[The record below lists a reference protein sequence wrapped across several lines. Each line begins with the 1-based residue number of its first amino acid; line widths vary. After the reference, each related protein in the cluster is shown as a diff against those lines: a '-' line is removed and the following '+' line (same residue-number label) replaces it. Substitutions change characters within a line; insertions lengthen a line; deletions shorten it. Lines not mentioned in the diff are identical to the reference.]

1 MKLVTESMES
11 YLSTPGLSSSA
22 LVEYA
27 KSMRAGHA
35 YMARMYERPD
45 SAELKFGTFA
55 HELWEVGAEQFWNR
69 YTLPWAGPDR
79 RTNEGKAAY
88 AEWLAEQEATGR
100 PVIDLTFKEIET
112 LRGVGIALS
121 TIDDWLTRE
130 WLSQPHVAERS
141 VYWTE
146 IRIDGYKKEQIDMK
160 CRPDRL
166 ITVESPMLQDW
177 MREHLDID
185 TFDQPTVVMDL
196 KTSSTADPDQWTRRF
211 GEIEKWRYDLKAA
224 HYLAGTEA
232 DAFCWLVVEK
242 KPPYHTSLIWLGKN
256 RLRMKLREREDLL
269 SAILVSDDSR
279 EYPGY
284 RTNVIFD

>member
-1 MKLVTESMES
+1 
-11 YLSTPGLSSSA
+11 
-22 LVEYA
+22 
-27 KSMRAGHA
+27 MRAGHA
-35 YMARMYERPD
+35 YMARLYERQD
-45 SAELKFGTFA
+45 SSALRFGTFA
-55 HELWEVGAEQFWNR
+55 HELFEVGAESFWAR

-79 RTNEGKAAY
+79 RTKEGKAAH

-100 PVIDLTFKEIET
+100 PVIDLTFPEIET

-121 TIDDWLTRE
+121 TIDDELTRE
-130 WLSQPHVAERS
+130 LLAQPHVAERS

-146 IRIDGYKKEQIDMK
+146 SDIEMK
-160 CRPDRL
+160 CRSDRL
-166 ITVESPMLQDW
+166 IAVESPMLLDW

-185 TFDQPTVVMDL
+185 TFDPPMVVMDL

-224 HYLAGTEA
+224 HYLAGTDA

-256 RLRMKLREREDLL
+256 RLRMKLCEREDLL
-269 SAILVSDDSR
+269 NAILVSDNSHD
-279 EYPGY
+279 YPGY
-284 RTNVIFD
+284 KTNIIFD

>member
-1 MKLVTESMES
+1 MKIVTESMER
-11 YLSTPGLSSSA
+11 YLAAPGLSSSA

-35 YMARMYERPD
+35 YMARLYERPD
-45 SAELKFGTFA
+45 SAALKFGTFA
-55 HELWEVGAEQFWNR
+55 HELWEVGAESFWAR

-79 RTNEGKAAY
+79 RTKDGKAAH

-100 PVIDLTFKEIET
+100 PVIDLTFPEIET

-121 TIDDWLTRE
+121 TIDDELTRE
-130 WLSQPHVAERS
+130 WLAQPHVAERS

-146 IRIDGYKKEQIDMK
+146 SGIEMK
-160 CRPDRL
+160 CRSDRL
-166 ITVESPMLQDW
+166 IAVESPMLLDW
-177 MREHLDID
+177 MRDYLGID
-185 TFDQPTVVMDL
+185 TFDPPKVVMDL

-224 HYLAGTEA
+224 HYIAGTEA

-256 RLRMKLREREDLL
+256 RLRMKLCEREDLL
-269 SAILVSDDSR
+269 SAIIASDDSR
-279 EYPGY
+279 DYPGY
-284 RTNVIFD
+284 KTNVILD

>member
-1 MKLVTESMES
+1 MKIVTESMER
-11 YLSTPGLSSSA
+11 YLAAPGLSSSA

-35 YMARMYERPD
+35 YMARLYERQD
-45 SAELKFGTFA
+45 SSALRFGTFA
-55 HELWEVGAEQFWNR
+55 HELFEVGAESFWAR

-79 RTNEGKAAY
+79 RTKDGKAAH

-100 PVIDLTFKEIET
+100 PVIDLTFPEIET

-121 TIDDWLTRE
+121 TIDDELTRE
-130 WLSQPHVAERS
+130 LLAQPHVAERS

-146 IRIDGYKKEQIDMK
+146 SDIEMK
-160 CRPDRL
+160 CRSDRL
-166 ITVESPMLQDW
+166 IAVESPMLLDW

-185 TFDQPTVVMDL
+185 TFDPPMVVMDL

-224 HYLAGTEA
+224 HYLADTDA

-256 RLRMKLREREDLL
+256 RLRMKLCEREDLL
-269 SAILVSDDSR
+269 NAILVSDNSHD
-279 EYPGY
+279 YPGY
-284 RTNVIFD
+284 KTNIIFD

>member
-1 MKLVTESMES
+1 MKIVTESMER
-11 YLSTPGLSSSA
+11 YLAAPGLSSSA

-27 KSMRAGHA
+27 KSMRAGHS
-35 YMARMYERPD
+35 YMARLYERQD
-45 SAELKFGTFA
+45 SSALRFGTFA
-55 HELWEVGAEQFWNR
+55 HELFEVGAESFWAR

-79 RTNEGKAAY
+79 RTKDGKAAH

-100 PVIDLTFKEIET
+100 PVIDLTFPEIEA

-121 TIDDWLTRE
+121 TIDDELTRE
-130 WLSQPHVAERS
+130 WLAQPHVAERS

-146 IRIDGYKKEQIDMK
+146 SDIEMK
-160 CRPDRL
+160 CRSDRL
-166 ITVESPMLQDW
+166 IRVESPMLLDW
-177 MREHLDID
+177 MRDHLDID
-185 TFDQPTVVMDL
+185 TFDPPMVVMDL

-224 HYLAGTEA
+224 HYLAGTDA

-269 SAILVSDDSR
+269 NEIIASDDSHD
-279 EYPGY
+279 YPGY
-284 RTNVIFD
+284 KTNVIFD

>member
-35 YMARMYERPD
+35 YMARLYERPD
-45 SAELKFGTFA
+45 SAALKFGTFA
-55 HELWEVGAEQFWNR
+55 HEMFEVGAESFWER

-79 RTNEGKAAY
+79 RTKDGKAAH

-100 PVIDLTFKEIET
+100 PVIDLTFQEIET

-121 TIDDWLTRE
+121 TIDDELTRE
-130 WLSQPHVAERS
+130 WLAQPHVAERS

-146 IRIDGYKKEQIDMK
+146 SGIEMK
-160 CRPDRL
+160 CRSDRL
-166 ITVESPMLQDW
+166 IAVESPMLLDW
-177 MREHLDID
+177 MRDYLGID
-185 TFDQPTVVMDL
+185 TFDPPKVVMDL

-224 HYLAGTEA
+224 HYIAGTEA

>member
-1 MKLVTESMES
+1 MRLVTESMET
-11 YLSTPGLSSSA
+11 YLATPALSSSA
-22 LVEYA
+22 LAEYS

-35 YMARMYERPD
+35 YSAKLYERPD
-45 SAELKFGTFA
+45 SAALKFGTFA
-55 HELWEVGAEQFWNR
+55 HELFEVGAEAFWDR

-79 RTNEGKAAY
+79 RTKEGKAAY
-88 AEWLAEQEATGR
+88 AEWLAEQEETGR
-100 PVIDLTFKEIET
+100 PVIDLDYKEIES

-121 TIDDWLTRE
+121 TIEDDLTRE
-130 WLSQPHVAERS
+130 WLAQPHVAEQS
-141 VYWTE
+141 CYWTE
-146 IRIDGYKKEQIDMK
+146 SGIEMK

-166 ITVESPMLQDW
+166 ISVESERLQSW
-177 MREHLDID
+177 LYEHLDID
-185 TFDQPTVVMDL
+185 TFDCPKVVLDL

-224 HYLAGTEA
+224 HYLAGTDA

-269 SAILVSDDSR
+269 SAIIVSDDSR

>member
-1 MKLVTESMES
+1 MKIVTESMER
-11 YLSTPGLSSSA
+11 YLAAPGLSSSA

-35 YMARMYERPD
+35 YMARLYERPD
-45 SAELKFGTFA
+45 SAALKFGTFA
-55 HELWEVGAEQFWNR
+55 HELWEVGAESFWAR

-79 RTNEGKAAY
+79 RTKDGKAAH
-88 AEWLAEQEATGR
+88 AEWMAEQEATGR
-100 PVIDLTFKEIET
+100 PVIDLTFPEIEA

-121 TIDDWLTRE
+121 TIDDELTRE
-130 WLSQPHVAERS
+130 WLAQPHVAERS

-146 IRIDGYKKEQIDMK
+146 SGIEMK
-160 CRPDRL
+160 CRSDRL
-166 ITVESPMLQDW
+166 IAVESPMLLDW
-177 MREHLDID
+177 MRDYLGID
-185 TFDQPTVVMDL
+185 TFDPPKVVMDL

-224 HYLAGTEA
+224 HYIAGTEA

-256 RLRMKLREREDLL
+256 RLRTKLMERDQLL
-269 SAILVSDDSR
+269 QMILTSDERR
-279 EYPGY
+279 EYQGY
-284 RTNVIFD
+284 KTNVIFD

>member
-1 MKLVTESMES
+1 MNLVTESMES
-11 YLSTPGLSSSA
+11 YLSTPWLSSSA

-35 YMARMYERPD
+35 YMARLYERQD
-45 SAELKFGTFA
+45 SAALKFGTFA
-55 HELWEVGAEQFWNR
+55 HELFEVGAEAFWER

-79 RTNEGKAAY
+79 RTKEGKSAH

-100 PVIDLTFKEIET
+100 PVIDLTFPEIEA

-121 TIDDWLTRE
+121 TIDDVLTRE
-130 WLSQPHVAERS
+130 WLAQPHVAEQS
-141 VYWTE
+141 CYWTE
-146 IRIDGYKKEQIDMK
+146 SGIEMK

-166 ITVESPMLQDW
+166 ISVESERLQSW
-177 MREHLDID
+177 LYEHLDID
-185 TFDQPTVVMDL
+185 TFDCPKVVLDL

-242 KPPYHTSLIWLGKN
+242 KPPYHTSLIWLGK
-256 RLRMKLREREDLL
+256 RRYRTKLYEREDLL
-269 SAILVSDDSR
+269 RMIVAADDSS

-284 RTNVIFD
+284 KTNVIFD

>member
-1 MKLVTESMES
+1 MKIVTESMER
-11 YLSTPGLSSSA
+11 YLAAPGLSSSA

-35 YMARMYERPD
+35 YMARLYERQD
-45 SAELKFGTFA
+45 SSALRFGTFA
-55 HELWEVGAEQFWNR
+55 HELWEVGAESFWAR

-79 RTNEGKAAY
+79 RTKDGKAAH

-100 PVIDLTFKEIET
+100 PVIDLTFPEIET

-121 TIDDWLTRE
+121 TIDDELTRE
-130 WLSQPHVAERS
+130 LLAQPHVAERS

-146 IRIDGYKKEQIDMK
+146 SDIDMK

-166 ITVESPMLQDW
+166 ITVESPALLDW
-177 MREHLDID
+177 MRDYLDID
-185 TFDQPTVVMDL
+185 TWFDHPKVVMDL

-224 HYLAGTEA
+224 HYLAGTDA

-256 RLRMKLREREDLL
+256 RYLMKLCEREDLL
-269 SAILVSDDSR
+269 SAIIASDDSR
-279 EYPGY
+279 DYPGY
-284 RTNVIFD
+284 KTNVILD

>member
-1 MKLVTESMES
+1 MKIVTESMER
-11 YLSTPGLSSSA
+11 YLAAPGLSSSA

-35 YMARMYERPD
+35 YMARLYERQD
-45 SAELKFGTFA
+45 SSALRFGTFA
-55 HELWEVGAEQFWNR
+55 HELFEVGAESFWAR

-79 RTNEGKAAY
+79 RTKDGKAAH

-100 PVIDLTFKEIET
+100 PVIDLTFPEIET

-121 TIDDWLTRE
+121 TIDDELTRE
-130 WLSQPHVAERS
+130 WLAQPHVAERS

-146 IRIDGYKKEQIDMK
+146 SGIDMK

-166 ITVESPMLQDW
+166 ITVESPALQEW
-177 MREHLDID
+177 LRENLDIT
-185 TFDQPTVVMDL
+185 TFDPPTVVMDL

-211 GEIEKWRYDLKAA
+211 GEIDKWRYDLKAA
-224 HYLAGTEA
+224 HYLSGTEA

-242 KPPYHTSLIWLGKN
+242 KPPYHTCLIWLGKN

-269 SAILVSDDSR
+269 SAIIASDDSHD
-279 EYPGY
+279 YPGY
-284 RTNVIFD
+284 KTNVIFD

>member
-1 MKLVTESMES
+1 MKIVTESMES
-11 YLSTPGLSSSA
+11 YLATPGLSSTA
-22 LVEYA
+22 LVEYS

-35 YMARMYERPD
+35 YVARLYERPD
-45 SAELKFGTFA
+45 SAALKFGTFA
-55 HELWEVGAEQFWNR
+55 HELFEVGAEAFWDR

-88 AEWLAEQEATGR
+88 SEWLAEQETTGR
-100 PVIDLTFKEIET
+100 PVIDLTFKEIDT
-112 LRGVGIALS
+112 LRGVGIALA
-121 TIDDWLTRE
+121 TIDDELTRE
-130 WLSQPHVAERS
+130 WLAQPHVAEKS

-146 IRIDGYKKEQIDMK
+146 SGIDMK

-166 ITVESPMLQDW
+166 IAVESPTLQEW
-177 MREHLDID
+177 LREHLDID
-185 TFDQPTVVMDL
+185 TFDPPNVVMDL
-196 KTSSTADPDQWTRRF
+196 KTSLTADPDQWTRRF

-269 SAILVSDDSR
+269 SAILVSDNRHD
-279 EYPGY
+279 YPGY
-284 RTNVIFD
+284 ETNVIFD

>member
-22 LVEYA
+22 LVEYS

-35 YMARMYERPD
+35 YMARLYERQD
-45 SAELKFGTFA
+45 SAALKFGTYA
-55 HELWEVGAEQFWNR
+55 HELFEVGAESFWNR

-79 RTNEGKAAY
+79 RTKEGKAAH

-100 PVIDLTFKEIET
+100 PVIDLTFPEIET

-121 TIDDWLTRE
+121 TIDDGLTRE
-130 WLSQPHVAERS
+130 WLAQPHVAEKS

-146 IRIDGYKKEQIDMK
+146 SGIDMK

-166 ITVESPMLQDW
+166 IRVESPMLLDW
-177 MREHLDID
+177 MREYLDID
-185 TFDQPTVVMDL
+185 TFDPPMVVMDL

-256 RLRMKLREREDLL
+256 RLRTKLMERDQLL
-269 SAILVSDDSR
+269 QMILTSDERR
-279 EYPGY
+279 EYQGY
-284 RTNVIFD
+284 KTNVIFD

>member
-1 MKLVTESMES
+1 MNLVTESMER
-11 YLSTPGLSSSA
+11 YLATPGLSSSA
-22 LVEYA
+22 LAEYA

-45 SAELKFGTFA
+45 SAALKFGTFA
-55 HELWEVGAEQFWNR
+55 HEMFEVGAESFWER

-79 RTNEGKAAY
+79 RTKDGKAAH

-100 PVIDLTFKEIET
+100 PVIDLTFQEIET

-121 TIDDWLTRE
+121 TIDDDLTRE
-130 WLSQPHVAERS
+130 WLAQPHVAERS

-146 IRIDGYKKEQIDMK
+146 SGIEMK
-160 CRPDRL
+160 CRSDRL
-166 ITVESPMLQDW
+166 IAVESPMLLDW
-177 MREHLDID
+177 MRDYLGID
-185 TFDQPTVVMDL
+185 TFDPPKVVMDL
-196 KTSSTADPDQWTRRF
+196 KTSSTADPDKWTRRF

-224 HYLAGTEA
+224 HYLAGTDA

-269 SAILVSDDSR
+269 NAIIVADDSR
-279 EYPGY
+279 DYPGY
-284 RTNVIFD
+284 KTNIIFD

>member
-22 LVEYA
+22 LVEYE

-45 SAELKFGTFA
+45 SAALKFGTFA
-55 HELWEVGAEQFWNR
+55 HEMFEVGAESFWER

-79 RTNEGKAAY
+79 RTKDGKAAH

-100 PVIDLTFKEIET
+100 PVIDLTFQEIET

-121 TIDDWLTRE
+121 TIDDDLTRE
-130 WLSQPHVAERS
+130 LLAQPHVAERS

-146 IRIDGYKKEQIDMK
+146 SDIEMK
-160 CRPDRL
+160 CRSDRL
-166 ITVESPMLQDW
+166 IAVESPMLLDW
-177 MREHLDID
+177 MRDYLDID
-185 TFDQPTVVMDL
+185 TFDPPKVVMDL

-224 HYLAGTEA
+224 HYIAGTEA

-269 SAILVSDDSR
+269 SAIIASDDRR